1 MNIKAKLAYPLWF
14 FIILLSA
21 KLIYIFIESGYN
33 YDILNITTSKNFSK
47 SALESLNNRG
57 HIIASVGFTLF
68 IMPFIYFLA
77 KKSSQKLTI
86 LFLGA
91 FSIVTFIA
99 FYFLLNIFVDT
110 IVEKNKDKRYE
121 AYYTNLV
128 KYGMLNDIIYYNS
141 FIDSNKL
148 NNLDINSKIAITN
161 IVLLLYADKKLIE
174 KFRVKGEDK
183 VIELVLNKYNKD
195 EFQKKYLQFKKFAK
209 KVENWW
215 IEFNNK
221 KEKLQKAL
229 EKLNSKQEKQEAY
242 NKMIKK
248 LKNRY
253 LDYKKNIA
261 NYDYMLKE
269 KLSLK
274 NLRAIKQ
281 DLDNFFRYKN
291 YKKAKNIYKAKMIEN
306 FGHYI
311 EPKEWLDKQ
320 GRVTYNSIEN
330 VIKKEALKSLKE
342 QLHGLKANLEPK
354 EFFNNIYVKAMVA
367 RELKIY
373 GILIPKDFDYSYNSF
388 LKYYNFMANKKG
400 KELIDNF
407 YTKIKEKIGENDL
420 KLNMSWEDF
429 INSKFVAN
437 KLKDAGVKEI
447 KIYQKILI
455 SKELNNFRDTLYLPQ
470 AYKVARKKLI
480 YEKEDFYKNKKV
492 AKYGNEAIKLLY
504 IPPLALFLSI
514 LAMILN
520 IITVVAM
527 LLKLIGL
534 NKIVYKSLIL
544 VLTILVLCM
553 PFKLENKID
562 SKIILESKN
571 KFLLNSFKWSSLWIE
586 KNYNLHLF

>member
-21 KLIYIFIESGYN
+21 KIIYIFIESGYN

-91 FSIVTFIA
+91 FSIVTFIV
-99 FYFLLNIFVDT
+99 FYFLLNVFVDA

-429 INSKFVAN
+429 INSEFVEN
-437 KLKDAGVKEI
+437 KLKDAGIKEI
-447 KIYQKILI
+447 EIYQKILI

-571 KFLLNSFKWSSLWIE
+571 KFLLNSFKWSSFWIE